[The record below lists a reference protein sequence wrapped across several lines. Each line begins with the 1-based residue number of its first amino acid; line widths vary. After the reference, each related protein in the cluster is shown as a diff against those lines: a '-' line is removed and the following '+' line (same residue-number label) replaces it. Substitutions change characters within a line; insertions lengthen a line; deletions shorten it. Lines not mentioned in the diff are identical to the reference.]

1 MNIITV
7 EQLIN
12 CKGEVDMIQIIG
24 IIELFIFYVAYFIKL
39 FDQKR
44 RGIKTNQLGIGNK
57 STNTVIIE
65 SILSLSSIFVALV
78 ILINAMFNI
87 SLFSNQIVRVGGL
100 VLFGC
105 GTLLFVLAMVT
116 MKDSWRAGIP
126 EKDNTLLVVTGI
138 YKISRNPAFL
148 GFDLTYIGASLAY
161 GSIILFILAVLT
173 IIMMHLQILEEEKF
187 LEITFGNE
195 YLVYKN
201 KVGRYFIFF

>member
-12 CKGEVDMIQIIG
+12 CKGVVDMIQIIG

-65 SILSLSSIFVALV
+65 SILSLSSIFVALM

>member
-1 MNIITV
+1 
-7 EQLIN
+7 
-12 CKGEVDMIQIIG
+12 MIQIIG